1 MSDYYWGCNCEQNSP
16 CSHRSHV
23 LWRDVSDG
31 VTSDMWR
38 VVMLC
43 QMVMSAVE
51 EDEAGKGEGDAVV

>member
-1 MSDYYWGCNCEQNSP
+1 MNSP
-16 CSHRSHV
+16 CSHRPHV

-43 QMVMSAVE
+43 QMVMSAME